1 MWNDII
7 YGLAD
12 FFWETFKILPVLGN
26 NFNTLLII
34 VGFVMLF
41 FWLSQ
46 MAKYNKKA
54 EQEGT
59 LK

>member
-7 YGLAD
+7 YGLGD
-12 FFWETFKILPVLGN
+12 FFWATFEILPVLGN

-41 FWLSQ
+41 FWINQ

-54 EQEGT
+54 AQEGT